1 MSAELEVGDAVLVR
15 REPTEKRSGPERFQS
30 RVYPGVYRVSRK
42 VGPHTFHVQ
51 DFADPEAKV
60 AFGQPV
66 NAERLVRLDLPE
78 LDLSPDQPR
87 DVEIFRGD
95 DWERHRIEKF
105 SADGRVCVVPS
116 AEPGTKG
123 TWVDLSK
130 HRFRYV
136 S

>member
-1 MSAELEVGDAVLVR
+1 MLNVPGAEGQAHTRLMEAGHFLQDDQ
-15 REPTEKRSGPERFQS
+15 GP
-30 RVYPGVYRVSRK
+30 
-42 VGPHTFHVQ
+42 
-51 DFADPEAKV
+51 AI
-60 AFGQPV
+60 
-66 NAERLVRLDLPE
+66 AERLVRLDLPE
-78 LDLSPDQPR
+78 LDLSPEQPR

-116 AEPGTKG
+116 AEPGAKVA
-123 TWVDLSK
+123 WVDLSK